1 MRFLPNMR
9 GDFSRHPCARHLLQH
24 MAKHMNLKAV
34 LQLSMILILLTY
46 PIWAA
51 AFTKEELELVKSA
64 CLAGESFDFHLKA
77 DGSIS
82 VRNLAGNGELNV
94 GNTTVNVVSVPDQ
107 DKRAEFDAIRQW
119 LRIND

>member
-1 MRFLPNMR
+1 MTR
-9 GDFSRHPCARHLLQH
+9 RHSPLYFARV
-24 MAKHMNLKAV
+24 KC
-34 LQLSMILILLTY
+34 LIFY